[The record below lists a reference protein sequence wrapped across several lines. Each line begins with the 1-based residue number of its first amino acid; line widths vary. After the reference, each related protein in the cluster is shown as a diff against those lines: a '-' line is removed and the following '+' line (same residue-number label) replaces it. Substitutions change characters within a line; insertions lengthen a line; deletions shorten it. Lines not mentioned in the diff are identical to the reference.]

1 MKLWKARWL
10 SFWAARTQRER
21 SVLGTGFMLLLAVLV
36 WLVLI
41 DPAMQGR
48 QQLQKD
54 LPVLREQL
62 AQLQSMARDFAKAG
76 NSAAASAAT
85 PTPLSRQMLESSL
98 ARKGLRPQ
106 SMEHNG
112 ELVRIKLSDASF
124 AALVEWLADIQTST
138 QLVVTD
144 ANVIATEKLDKV
156 NASLNLYQQK

>member
-1 MKLWKARWL
+1 MKPWKVRWL
-10 SFWAARTQRER
+10 SFWATRTQRER
-21 SVLGTGFMLLLAVLV
+21 SVLAIGFMLLLAVLV
-36 WLVLI
+36 WLVLV

-48 QQLQKD
+48 TQLQKD

-62 AQLQSMARDFAKAG
+62 AQLQSMARDFAKTG

-106 SMEHNG
+106 SLEHNG
-112 ELVRIKLSDASF
+112 ELVRFKLSDASF
-124 AALVEWLADIQTST
+124 AALVEWLAEIQSSAH
-138 QLVVTD
+138 LVVTD

-156 NASLNLYQQK
+156 NASLNLHQQK

>member
-1 MKLWKARWL
+1 MKQWKARWL
-10 SFWAARTQRER
+10 SFWGARTQRER
-21 SVLGTGFMLLLAVLV
+21 SVLGTGFMVLLAVLV
-36 WLVLI
+36 WLILI

-48 QQLQKD
+48 AQLQKE

-62 AQLQSMARDFAKAG
+62 AQLQSMARELTKTG
-76 NSAAASAAT
+76 NSAAAPPSTTA
-85 PTPLSRQMLESSL
+85 PLARQMLESSL

-106 SMEHNG
+106 SLEHNG
-112 ELVRIKLSDASF
+112 ELVRLKLSDASF

-156 NASLNLYQQK
+156 NASLSLRQQK